1 MSYIAFCSSR
11 NTHEGSENQESMKNK
26 KRRDETSTFIQLQ
39 FIGHKAK
46 IQISKRVLQENK
58 IRQILQKTNYFYGI
72 FGVLTFSCSS
82 F

>member
-11 NTHEGSENQESMKNK
+11 NTHEGSEIQESMKSK

-39 FIGHKAK
+39 FIGHQAK

-58 IRQILQKTNYFYGI
+58 ISQILQKNELFLRNIWRAYVF
-72 FGVLTFSCSS
+72 L
-82 F
+82 

>member
-26 KRRDETSTFIQLQ
+26 KRDETSTFIQLQ
-39 FIGHKAK
+39 FIGHKTK

-72 FGVLTFSCSS
+72 FGVLTFSCNS

>member
-11 NTHEGSENQESMKNK
+11 NTHEGSENQESMKSK

-39 FIGHKAK
+39 FIDHQAK

-58 IRQILQKTNYFYGI
+58 ISQILQKNELFLRNIWRAYI
-72 FGVLTFSCSS
+72 FL
-82 F
+82 

>member
-11 NTHEGSENQESMKNK
+11 NTHEGWENQESMKSK

-39 FIGHKAK
+39 FIGHQAK

-58 IRQILQKTNYFYGI
+58 ISQILQKNELFLRNIWRAYVF
-72 FGVLTFSCSS
+72 L
-82 F
+82 